1 MQEAI
6 AVLRADINSSL
17 KQAMKARQERR
28 IATLRLVNAAI
39 QNADIEAQIQGKPAL
54 SDDELRALLQKMIKQ
69 RQEAVDI
76 YEGAGRK
83 EMAER
88 ERDEIE
94 IIRAYLPQSLSATEL
109 DAVVQTIIVELDA
122 RSMRDMGKIMAALKQ
137 KYAGRIDFG
146 EASARVKAK
155 LAP

>member
-1 MQEAI
+1 
-6 AVLRADINSSL
+6 
-17 KQAMKARQERR
+17 
-28 IATLRLVNAAI
+28 
-39 QNADIEAQIQGKPAL
+39 
-54 SDDELRALLQKMIKQ
+54 
-69 RQEAVDI
+69 
-76 YEGAGRK
+76 
-83 EMAER
+83 MAER

-94 IIRAYLPQSLSATEL
+94 IIRAYLPQPLSATEL
-109 DAVVQTIIVELDA
+109 DTIVQTIIVELDA

>member
-94 IIRAYLPQSLSATEL
+94 IIRAYLPQALSATEL

>member
-6 AVLRADINSSL
+6 AVLRDDINSAL

-28 IATLRLVNAAI
+28 TATLRLVNAAM
-39 QNADIEAQIQGKPAL
+39 QNADIEAQMQEKPPL
-54 SDDELRALLQKMIKQ
+54 SDDELRAVLQKMIKQ
-69 RQEAVDI
+69 RQEAADI

-94 IIRAYLPQSLSATEL
+94 IIRAYLPQPLSATEL
-109 DAVVQTIIVELDA
+109 DAIVQAIIVELDA